1 MNKTRLI
8 SSAGIAALAA
18 CTLFADTLSVTAA
31 PAAPAPKAQP
41 AGKDAESPAGLAG
54 ALLAARH
61 AGAAADTAA
70 ATSFYARALEMDPGN
85 ASLLMRSYSVAAT
98 TGRMDAAIAA
108 AKRYYETEEKP
119 LPLAGLLLAMG
130 HFQKKEY
137 DQAWTY
143 TDRVTSDSYLAFAM
157 PMIRAWTQ
165 AARGTP
171 DAALKELAPLQST
184 QGLGDVFHMMSGMLN
199 EYLGRN
205 EDALIHYD
213 ALAQRIERQ
222 PLSVVRMIAA
232 GYHRLGRGNDV
243 KTLVAKYNNGR
254 STAGL
259 YDMLDSLADPERV
272 HKKVTLND
280 GLAEAYFATSQLLM
294 QNAGNNAI
302 GDIAQAFGQM
312 ALYLA
317 PDMTIVRWVLG
328 STLAVRGRFDESTAM
343 FNAIKKTEPAYLG
356 AQIQIVHNLEMIGQS
371 KEALAK
377 LQALARDYPDF
388 GEIPLV
394 MGNLLRREEKFAE
407 AVAAY
412 DRAIAIYEKEKEID
426 WGLYFGRG
434 VALERT
440 HQWTR
445 AEADF
450 RKALQLNP
458 DQPDVLNYLGYS
470 WLDRGENRG
479 EARRLI
485 ELAYSK
491 APDNGFIVD
500 SMGWAMYLDGDLQGA
515 VAMMEKAVE
524 LQPAD
529 PTLND
534 HLGDVY
540 WKVGRR
546 NEARFQWQRALT
558 LKPEDKQR
566 VAIQAKIEQGLA
578 SNEALPRRTP

>member
-1 MNKTRLI
+1 MITTRLLP
-8 SSAGIAALAA
+8 ALGIAALAA
-18 CTLFADTLSVTAA
+18 VALFADTLSVTAA
-31 PAAPAPKAQP
+31 PAAQGGKPAAGPAPTP
-41 AGKDAESPAGLAG
+41 RNAGLAG

-61 AGAAADTAA
+61 AGATADTAT
-70 ATSFYARALEMDPGN
+70 ATAYYSRALEIDPNN
-85 ASLLMRSYSVAAT
+85 AALLMRSYSVAAT

-119 LPLAGLLLAMG
+119 LPLAGLLLSLS

-143 TDRVTSDSYLAFAM
+143 IEKIPADSYLTFAM
-157 PMIRAWTQ
+157 PMIRAWAQ

-171 DAALKELAPLQST
+171 DAALAELVPLQTT
-184 QGLGDVFHMMSGMLN
+184 QGLGDVFHLMSGLLN
-199 EYLGRN
+199 EHLGRN

-213 ALAQRIERQ
+213 ALAGRVERQ
-222 PLSVVRMIAA
+222 PLSVVRLITA
-232 GYHRLGRGNDV
+232 GYHRLGRSADV
-243 KTLVAKYNNGR
+243 KALLAKYNNGR

-259 YDMLDSLADPERV
+259 YDMLDSLADPARV
-272 HKKVTLND
+272 SKKVTLND
-280 GLAEAYFATSQLLM
+280 GMAEAYFAVSQLLM
-294 QNAGNNAI
+294 QNGGNPAI
-302 GDIAQAFGQM
+302 SDVALAFGQM
-312 ALYLA
+312 ALYLS

-328 STLAVRGRFDESTAM
+328 STLVVRQRIDESIAM
-343 FNAIKKTEPAYLG
+343 FSAIKKGEPAYLG
-356 AQIQIVHNLEMIGQS
+356 AQIQIVHNLELLGQT

-377 LQALARDYPDF
+377 LQTLAREYPNI
-388 GEIPLV
+388 GEIPLA
-394 MGNLLRREEKFAE
+394 MGNLLRRDEKFTDAI
-407 AVAAY
+407 AAY
-412 DRAIAIYEKEKEID
+412 DRAIAIYEKDKDID
-426 WGLYFGRG
+426 WSLYYGRG

-440 HQWTR
+440 KQWPR

-450 RKALQLNP
+450 RRALELNP

-470 WLDRGENRG
+470 WLDRGENLP

-500 SMGWAMYLDGDLQGA
+500 SMGWAMYMDGDYKGA

-546 NEARFQWQRALT
+546 SEARFQWQRALT
-558 LKPEDKQR
+558 LKPDDKQR
-566 VAIQAKIEQGLA
+566 DAIQAKIEQGMA
-578 SNEALPRRTP
+578 SNEKLPTR